1 MDPMAA
7 AAATWL
13 ANGFSWRGQRNHS
26 SKLHL
31 IMSLVQMFTSVM
43 QIPKRAGAGRLGTVL
58 VVVRD
63 FMLPFFVRRG
73 QNRLT
78 AARSV

>member
-1 MDPMAA
+1 
-7 AAATWL
+7 
-13 ANGFSWRGQRNHS
+13 
-26 SKLHL
+26 
-31 IMSLVQMFTSVM
+31 MSLVQMFTSVM